1 MKAEKM
7 EIEEQFIRQAIA
19 LAQQARERGNHPF
32 GALLVVDD
40 RVVLTAENTV
50 NSEKNPTCHA
60 ETNLVQKAIREL
72 KQNQMARATLYTS
85 CEPCPMC
92 ASAIYWTGIRKV
104 VYALANEELAKIA
117 GDVLGVSCR
126 EIFARASE
134 KVEIA
139 GPFLLEEAC
148 KVHEGFWG

>member
-1 MKAEKM
+1 MKIDEH
-7 EIEEQFIRQAIA
+7 FIRQAIA
-19 LAQQARERGNHPF
+19 LAQQAREHGNHPF

-40 RVVLTAENTV
+40 RVALTAENTV

-72 KQNQMARATLYTS
+72 KPSRISTATLYTS

-92 ASAIYWTGIRKV
+92 AGAIYWAGIRKV

-117 GDVLGVSCR
+117 GDVLGVPCR

-134 KVEIA
+134 KVEVA
-139 GPFLLEEAC
+139 GPFLREEAR
-148 KVHEGFWG
+148 KVHEGFWR